1 MASWYRRF
9 IPELATVAEPLT
21 KLTKKNQS
29 WEWTANQ
36 QSAFDALKG
45 CLTSAPTLACPDF
58 SIPFAFQTDASN
70 VGLGAVLTQVIEGQE
85 RVIAYASRALTDPER
100 KTPEKFLDWK
110 LDGELMYHQRRSDL
124 ADAELEDLDAR
135 KLVIPREYRQK
146 VLKKC
151 HKLPQ
156 AGHQDI
162 MGSLTPSKQGFSY
175 VLVIQDLYTKWIE
188 VAPLRR
194 TNGKKI
200 AEAIENLVIHRWGT
214 PKVLVTGNGTKF
226 VNTDITALLQL
237 PGMRQTTTPPY
248 HPQWNQHLDAF
259 RFAFNTAH
267 HGLLQATPAFA
278 NLGREPESARS
289 MRRELEGYTEIMQQP
304 TEKWLARMK
313 RLETLRTKKQLV
325 EELHVPARRNFLR
338 RRVIIRGFDDLWQ
351 ADLVDMRNYADAGYH
366 YILTVIDALSKY
378 GWAIALKTKSGKEVT
393 AALLKILKSGRCPKN
408 LQTDD
413 GKEFYNS
420 DFQSLMKKHGINH
433 YSTYS
438 VLKATIV
445 ERWNRTLKTEM
456 WKGFTLNG
464 NYKWRAMLQQLVD
477 KYNSRKHRTIGMR
490 PADVKPEHANKL
502 LATVFSNIKIVGR
515 AKFKVGDFV
524 RISKYKNVFAK
535 GYTPNWTTE
544 IFEIIK
550 VQKTN
555 PVTYLLRDSSGTD
568 IYGGFYEHELLKT
581 ANPNVYLVEKVLR
594 KKGDKVF
601 VKWLGFNNTHNS
613 WINKNYGIQW
623 IGGEVM

>member
-1 MASWYRRF
+1 MAESF
-9 IPELATVAEPLT
+9 
-21 KLTKKNQS
+21 
-29 WEWTANQ
+29 
-36 QSAFDALKG
+36 
-45 CLTSAPTLACPDF
+45 
-58 SIPFAFQTDASN
+58 
-70 VGLGAVLTQVIEGQE
+70 
-85 RVIAYASRALTDPER
+85 
-100 KTPEKFLDWK
+100 
-110 LDGELMYHQRRSDL
+110 
-124 ADAELEDLDAR
+124 
-135 KLVIPREYRQK
+135 VIPTA
-146 VLKKC
+146 
-151 HKLPQ
+151 PQ
-156 AGHQDI
+156 L
-162 MGSLTPSKQGFSY
+162 MR
-175 VLVIQDLYTKWIE
+175 
-188 VAPLRR
+188 PLHS
-194 TNGKKI
+194 TVG
-200 AEAIENLVIHRWGT
+200 AE
-214 PKVLVTGNGTKF
+214 
-226 VNTDITALLQL
+226 
-237 PGMRQTTTPPY
+237 
-248 HPQWNQHLDAF
+248 
-259 RFAFNTAH
+259 
-267 HGLLQATPAFA
+267 
-278 NLGREPESARS
+278 
-289 MRRELEGYTEIMQQP
+289 
-304 TEKWLARMK
+304 
-313 RLETLRTKKQLV
+313 KKQLV

-351 ADLVDMRNYADAGYH
+351 ADLVEMRNYADAGYH

-438 VLKATIV
+438 ILKATII
-445 ERWNRTLKTEM
+445 ERCNRTLKTEM

-555 PVTYLLRDSSGTD
+555 PVTYLLRDSNGTD

-613 WINKNYGIQW
+613 WINKNIVYKEVAIKNIYSNLTHYGAFKVCGSMNTLNIIPCELHKIKITRKTQKPVHCVKQEVDVFAKWVRKQIKDSSRVKSFIIVLPSDLLLDTKQLIRDLPFSSIRTEHEYSTWVRECRDYIQELRNIDRNASVGTRQKHFAEIASIKCLLLRSAKDKSFIKFGSGSNAAEGLIW
-623 IGGEVM
+623 EELESAFNGIPHTCFTDSTSQ